1 MFSMKAFTAATLA
14 GVLILPL
21 AACGSPQENA
31 AEEAAESASESSSSV
46 FESAS
51 SSASEN
57 IDFAGRATVAGVFE
71 IESSKLAIERTKTA
85 DLKAF
90 AQKMVTD
97 HTKAATELKA
107 AITAAGLTPPA
118 EGLDSEHQDMLND
131 LKNASAEDF
140 DAKYIDA
147 QQKAH
152 DKTIDLF
159 EKEAKDGQAG
169 PVRDFAAKTLPTLK
183 MHKADIEKLDEKY

>member
-1 MFSMKAFTAATLA
+1 MFSHKALATAALA

-21 AACGSPQENA
+21 AACGSPQEQA
-31 AEEAAESASESSSSV
+31 AEESAESASESSSSV
-46 FESAS
+46 FESVS

-57 IDFAGRATVAGVFE
+57 VDFAGRATVAGVFE
-71 IESSKLAIERTKTA
+71 IESSKLAIERTKKA

-107 AITAAGLTPPA
+107 AITAAGLTPPT
-118 EGLDSEHQDMLND
+118 EGLDSEHQAMLDD

-140 DAKYIDA
+140 DGKYIDA

-169 PVRDFAAKTLPTLK
+169 PVKDFATKTLPALQ
-183 MHKADIEKLDEKY
+183 MHKTEIQKLDDKY